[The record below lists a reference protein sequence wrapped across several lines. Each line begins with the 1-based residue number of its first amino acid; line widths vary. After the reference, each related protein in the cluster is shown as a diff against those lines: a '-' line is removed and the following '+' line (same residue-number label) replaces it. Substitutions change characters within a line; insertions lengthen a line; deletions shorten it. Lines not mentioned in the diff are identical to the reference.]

1 MKKYII
7 LALLIIIVF
16 LTGCG
21 IYNLD
26 NFIVPND
33 IQFLECVAGLDTV
46 PKIAQYMTDNFTY
59 KSIISP
65 MSPYE
70 VWQTKKCDCDGY
82 AVFGVFVARQHGIE
96 AYQVK
101 VWYTN
106 EDKHMNAV
114 YKIGDYW
121 MLTNCHLL
129 FGMFSSIEEAII
141 WDANYME
148 RELIKYKILN
158 GVGKE

>member
-1 MKKYII
+1 MKKVLMIII
-7 LALLIIIVF
+7 LCLL
-16 LTGCG
+16 LTGCWTYDLNG
-21 IYNLD
+21 
-26 NFIVPND
+26 FVVPDD
-33 IQFLECVAGLDTV
+33 IQFLECIAGLDTV